1 MPRHKKVSAPSRR
14 GDISLDIPFYRTFG
28 WNLTSS
34 IGTSGSR
41 GSLAI
46 RTAGR
51 FRSGWV
57 VSEYQLESYDRGW
70 QPQRMELAN
79 QDSISDYSERSV
91 EELLSEIQAAW
102 NRADLHA
109 YAALYARNAA
119 FASRAGML
127 LNGPAEI
134 EQHHD
139 IAFAGTLRNTRLS
152 LKARRISFLTPMVAL
167 VHADVELDHPGER
180 DPYDASDHK
189 F

>member
-1 MPRHKKVSAPSRR
+1 
-14 GDISLDIPFYRTFG
+14 
-28 WNLTSS
+28 
-34 IGTSGSR
+34 
-41 GSLAI
+41 
-46 RTAGR
+46 
-51 FRSGWV
+51 
-57 VSEYQLESYDRGW
+57 
-70 QPQRMELAN
+70 MELAN
-79 QDSISDYSERSV
+79 QGSISDYAERSV
-91 EELLSEIQAAW
+91 EELLLEIQAAW

-167 VHADVELDHPGER
+167 VHADVELDHPGSGTHTTRAITSFVVARVDEGWR
-180 DPYDASDHK
+180 ICSANTAEVTSPKA
-189 F
+189 